1 LLAWF
6 ARHGRHSLPWQQAP
20 TPYHVWVSEIMLQ
33 QTQVTTVIGYYE
45 RFVARFPEVRRLAEA
60 NIDEVLHLW
69 SGLGYYARARNLH
82 RAAQLMCTRHGGG
95 VPLELEALQ
104 GLPGIGRS
112 TAGAILALATGQRHP
127 ILDGNVKR
135 VLCRYHAVEGWPGRA
150 EVERQLWQLAEEHTP
165 KIDIAAYTQAI
176 MDLGATVCTR
186 QRPACGACPLQ
197 TNCRAYATDSVMRYP
212 APRPRTITPV
222 RRIAFIIVRRP
233 DGSVLLQRRPPTGVW
248 GGLWAFPEAPP
259 QADIEK
265 WCLERLGYQP
275 IARLELPYKQ
285 HRFTHFQL
293 DIRPVLVEVND
304 PPMAVM
310 EVERWVWYKDKLT
323 ERRGYPTPVLA
334 LLRNLPE
341 RTRGHDGKDGEMPET
356 WARG

>member
-1 LLAWF
+1 
-6 ARHGRHSLPWQQAP
+6 
-20 TPYHVWVSEIMLQ
+20 MLQ
-33 QTQVTTVIGYYE
+33 QTQVTTVVGYYQ
-45 RFVARFPEVRRLAEA
+45 RFIARFPEVRRLAEA
-60 NIDEVLHLW
+60 KIDEVLHLW

-82 RAAQLMCTRHGGG
+82 RAAQLMCTHHGGE
-95 VPLELEALQ
+95 VPLEIDALH

-135 VLCRYHAVEGWPGRA
+135 VLCRYHAVEGWPGRT
-150 EVERQLWQLAEEHTP
+150 EVERQLWQLADAHTP
-165 KIDIAAYTQAI
+165 ETNVAAYTQAI

-212 APRPRTITPV
+212 APRPRTVTPV
-222 RRIAFIIVRRP
+222 RRTTFVIVRRT
-233 DGSVLLQRRPPTGVW
+233 DGSVLLERRPPTGVW

-275 IARLELPYKQ
+275 IAHLELPPKQ

-304 PPMAVM
+304 PPMGVM
-310 EVERWVWYKDKLT
+310 ELERWVWYKDKFT
-323 ERRGYPTPVLA
+323 EWRGYPTPVLE
-334 LLRNLPE
+334 LLHNLPE
-341 RTRGHDGKDGEMPET
+341 PRRGHDGKDGEMPDT